1 MNKIRTYLL
10 SENTFGFLIAALLI
24 SLPLTYAYST
34 TILIVLL
41 ACSVFSIFFH
51 KIEFNK
57 EHLIPISFFILIILS
72 LTWTIDSD
80 KSYRGIERQLPLL
93 LIPLIYIFM
102 PAIRREIMIRIFY
115 AFAVALA
122 IFASFFIVNA
132 SILYFNNRDIN
143 VFFYHN
149 ILLPLGLNA
158 IYLSTMTS
166 LSLLFMI
173 FYSKRRFFDW
183 IITGILF
190 LFLLLLS
197 SKNLIVITIFS
208 VMIGLIL
215 TRKKKIKSILFTAS
229 ILIVVLLTIFL
240 SPLKNRLEQELTS
253 NIKEVLTCEEFNRV
267 YPWTGTTIRI
277 FQARIGYELLNEKNA
292 FLFGFGINASKD
304 KIIEKQNHYNLYY
317 GYNEYN
323 FHNQYIQSFVE
334 LGALGFLFIIIFLI
348 AIIKGFI
355 NQKELMSLLFFIVML
370 SVFMTESYLWRQRG
384 LFHFLIIY
392 GLLIKIRPMIQNKI

>member
-1 MNKIRTYLL
+1 
-10 SENTFGFLIAALLI
+10 
-24 SLPLTYAYST
+24 
-34 TILIVLL
+34 
-41 ACSVFSIFFH
+41 
-51 KIEFNK
+51 
-57 EHLIPISFFILIILS
+57 
-72 LTWTIDSD
+72 
-80 KSYRGIERQLPLL
+80 
-93 LIPLIYIFM
+93 M

-122 IFASFFIVNA
+122 IFASFFILNA
-132 SILYFNNRDIN
+132 AFLYFNNRDIN

-158 IYLSTMTS
+158 IYLSAMTS

-173 FYSKRRFFDW
+173 FYSKRRSFDW

-215 TRKKKIKSILFTAS
+215 AKKKKIKSILFTAS

-240 SPLKNRLEQELTS
+240 SPLKNRLEQELNS

-348 AIIKGFI
+348 AIIKGYI
-355 NQKELMSLLFFIVML
+355 NQKELMSFLFFMVML

-392 GLLIKIRPMIQNKI
+392 GLLIKIRPMIQNKM